1 MMHRSDFSP
10 FWRAALRFS
19 ARLCASFGA
28 PFSWF
33 SAVLCPNVPSDR
45 LACVC
50 VPATC
55 AT

>member
-1 MMHRSDFSP
+1 MMHRSDFP
-10 FWRAALRFS
+10 LLWRAALSFS
-19 ARLCASFGA
+19 ARFCASFGA
-28 PFSWF
+28 PFSGF

-50 VPATC
+50 MPATC